1 MNDLIRFMFNNGIS
15 AVAAIGIIFTV
26 VMYAGIC
33 FCVFMVTLLRP
44 KESTLDPED
53 IKR

>member
-26 VMYAGIC
+26 LLYAGIC
-33 FCVFMVTLLRP
+33 FCGFMVTLLWP
-44 KESTLDPED
+44 KESRLDPED
-53 IKR
+53 LKR